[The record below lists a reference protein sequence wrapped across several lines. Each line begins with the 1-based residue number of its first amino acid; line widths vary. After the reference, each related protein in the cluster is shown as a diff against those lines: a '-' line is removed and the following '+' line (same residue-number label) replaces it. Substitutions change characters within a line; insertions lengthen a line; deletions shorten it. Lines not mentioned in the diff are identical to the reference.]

1 MQGEGSREGQTGRMG
16 GGGMIEVCLNRETGG
31 GRE

>member
-1 MQGEGSREGQTGRMG
+1 MQREGSREGQTGRSG
-16 GGGMIEVCLNRETGG
+16 GWMRVVCLNKETGG